1 MPFHNKLKLHE
12 AIVFSTRAHHGQVR
26 KGSDVPFMIHPFETA
41 QILTEAGCS
50 DEVVIAGLLHDTLE
64 DTETSSTDISS
75 AFGYKVLGL
84 VFAASEDKRQEWEVR
99 KQHTIDYLKHEAT
112 QDEMLLICADKLSN
126 LRAIR
131 YEKDLMGEV
140 AWARFKRGK
149 DMQKWYYEGIL
160 NTLDPIKHYAMYAE
174 YKWLMEELF

>member
-12 AIVFSTRAHHGQVR
+12 ANVFATRAHHGQVR

-64 DTETSSTDISS
+64 ETETSSTEISA

-131 YEKDLMGEV
+131 YEKDLIGEV